1 MGHQRSDAVTDR
13 PESGPDYG
21 DLSNTAVAY
30 RWVPRKEG
38 QAPENRQVFLTELA
52 TVLAAHAA
60 ERGARLVGKMAVD
73 FPEFRKLPRFVRR
86 GLLRAMW
93 RQERWWRFGDLVL
106 VRAWQHTEPPA
117 PGSTAGPAPQN

>member
-1 MGHQRSDAVTDR
+1 MGHQRGDAVTDC

-30 RWVPRKEG
+30 RWVPRNEG
-38 QAPENRQVFLTELA
+38 QVPENRQVFLTELA
-52 TVLAAHAA
+52 AVLAAHAA
-60 ERGARLVGKMAVD
+60 ERGARLVGEMAVD
-73 FPEFRKLPRFVRR
+73 FPEFRELPRFVRR

-106 VRAWQHTEPPA
+106 VRAWQHTEPSA
-117 PGSTAGPAPQN
+117 PDGTGRSAPQS